1 MNNTTVSFK
10 PNYTHLDAPYVLHR
24 GDMLLLRSADKDV
37 AVFIVVEYKH
47 DTHINNKYCSL
58 INIETGDAVCDEPIS
73 KATVERRILNHILRL
88 GKPGQKA
95 YNLSIPSEK
104 YADFNLVFIGRNRR
118 DINIEVRDYE

>member
-10 PNYTHLDAPYVLHR
+10 PNYTHLDTPYVLHS

-37 AVFIVVEYKH
+37 AVFIVVEYNH
-47 DTHINNKYCSL
+47 GAHINDKYCSL
-58 INIETGDAVCDEPIS
+58 INIETGGAVCDEPIS
-73 KATVERRILNHILRL
+73 KSTVERRILNHILRL

-95 YNLSIPSEK
+95 YNLSIPNEK
-104 YADFNLVFIGRNRR
+104 YADFNLVFISRNRR